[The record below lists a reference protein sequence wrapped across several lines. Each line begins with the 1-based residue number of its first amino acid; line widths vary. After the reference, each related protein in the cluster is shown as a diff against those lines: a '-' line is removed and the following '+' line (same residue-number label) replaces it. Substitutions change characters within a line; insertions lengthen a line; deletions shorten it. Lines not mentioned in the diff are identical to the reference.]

1 MGIISLDK
9 RYKRRDWH
17 MKKIDFN
24 KSIYELSQEYPEII
38 EIMENIGFKDITK
51 KGMLNTAG
59 RIMTIP
65 KGAMMKG
72 IEMEEIKKEFESKG
86 FLIK

>member
-1 MGIISLDK
+1 
-9 RYKRRDWH
+9 

-38 EIMENIGFKDITK
+38 GIMESIGFKDITK
-51 KGMLNTAG
+51 KGVLNTAG

-72 IEMEEIKKEFESKG
+72 IKIEQIKKEFEDKG
-86 FLIK
+86 FLIN

>member
-1 MGIISLDK
+1 M
-9 RYKRRDWH
+9 RE
-17 MKKIDFN
+17 IDMN

-59 RIMTIP
+59 RIMSIS

-72 IEMEEIKKEFESKG
+72 IEIETIKKAFEARG
-86 FLIK
+86 FSIN

>member
-1 MGIISLDK
+1 
-9 RYKRRDWH
+9 

-86 FLIK
+86 FLIN

>member
-1 MGIISLDK
+1 
-9 RYKRRDWH
+9 